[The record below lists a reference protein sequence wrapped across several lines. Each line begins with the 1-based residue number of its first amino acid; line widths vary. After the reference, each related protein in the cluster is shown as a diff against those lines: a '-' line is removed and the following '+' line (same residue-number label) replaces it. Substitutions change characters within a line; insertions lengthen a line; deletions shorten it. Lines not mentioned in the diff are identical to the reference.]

1 MNDALAASA
10 YDAIQQQKINFA
22 KSMGFE
28 LDDTAQ
34 DVADEIADTATDG
47 TDIEPENVDVDGRKP
62 EDPPTDEVEQPT
74 AELETEEQPE
84 EQTDETD
91 KAEEINKVDFLCE
104 ENEGKKN
111 YFIEGV
117 FLQSEIKNR
126 NNRMYPQKTLAR
138 EVAKYD
144 ENYIQKGRALGELGH
159 PDGPSINLDRVSH
172 KILSLR
178 EDGNNFIGKAKLLDT
193 PMGKVAKSLLDE
205 GVKLGVSSR
214 GMGSI
219 RKEENCNVVM
229 DDFMLATAADIVADP
244 SAPDAFVDGIMEGK
258 EWVWDNGI
266 LKESAVA
273 EIKQEI
279 DQATLINL
287 QERKVSAFET
297 FLKSL

>member
-1 MNDALAASA
+1 MRL
-10 YDAIQQQKINFA
+10 I
-22 KSMGFE
+22 
-28 LDDTAQ
+28 
-34 DVADEIADTATDG
+34 
-47 TDIEPENVDVDGRKP
+47 
-62 EDPPTDEVEQPT
+62 
-74 AELETEEQPE
+74 
-84 EQTDETD
+84 
-91 KAEEINKVDFLCE
+91 AEEITTVDFICE
-104 ENEGKKN
+104 DSKDGKKN

-117 FLQSEIKNR
+117 FLQAELKNR
-126 NNRMYPQKTLAR
+126 NNRMYPLKTLSK

-172 KILSLR
+172 KILSLK
-178 EDGNNFIGKAKLLDT
+178 EDGNNFIGRAKLLDT
-193 PMGKVAKSLLDE
+193 PMGGIAKNLLDE

-244 SAPDAFVDGIMEGK
+244 SAPDAFVNGIMEGK
-258 EWVWDNGI
+258 EWVWDNGV
-266 LKESAVA
+266 LKEAAVA
-273 EIKQEI
+273 QIKQEI

-287 QERKVSAFET
+287 QERKISAFET